1 MDYYDLGGHGRPV
14 TTSSPEAQRWFDRGL
29 VWTYAFHHEEAVAC
43 FEAAVAADP
52 DCAMA
57 HWGIAHALGPNY
69 NKPWEA
75 FDAEELTRTV
85 DRTHAAVERAHDLAG
100 RADPVERALVGALRA
115 RYPGR
120 APSRTA
126 RSGTSR
132 TPTACAPCT
141 NWPPTTW
148 TWPPSTRT
156 P

>member
-1 MDYYDLGGHGRPV
+1 MDYYDLGRHGRPV

-85 DRTHAAVERAHDLAG
+85 DRTHAAVERAHALAG
-100 RADPVERALVGALRA
+100 RATPVERALIGALRA
-115 RYPGR
+115 RYPQ
-120 APSRTA
+120 ASA
-126 RSGTSR
+126 VE
-132 TPTACAPCT
+132 
-141 NWPPTTW
+141 
-148 TWPPSTRT
+148 
-156 P
+156 